1 MTAWFR
7 RDADGSYAEA
17 VIDGDDLVITRY
29 DAKGSEVASERVQ
42 VERPDP
48 TEQDAR
54 VLLARLDAEQRIAA
68 IADKVTPEHAA
79 ILAPLLPPI
88 TDEDVKAGALRVVDG
103 VVYEAVADHT
113 ATKEPDPELWRK
125 WREEAKGD
133 ETIDPKGEVVA
144 EVVKGR

>member
-1 MTAWFR
+1 MPQVGR
-7 RDADGSYAEA
+7 RALDP
-17 VIDGDDLVITRY
+17 RP
-29 DAKGSEVASERVQ
+29 
-42 VERPDP
+42 RPDALR
-48 TEQDAR
+48 EQHHPRGHRA
-54 VLLARLDAEQRIAA
+54 LDG
-68 IADKVTPEHAA
+68 AA